1 MTNKLVKYI
10 SILRGINVGGKRKIL
25 MEDLRAMYKALGFSD
40 VITYIQSGN
49 VIFNTSTTNL
59 KELEEKIKDSIA
71 KKFGFDVPV
80 IIRSIE
86 EMQQVV
92 SENPFSNEADFEP
105 KKLYVTFLSEPIDR
119 VYENNILPQEYLPD
133 RFKIMG
139 QHIYVYYAEK
149 ISSSKLIQSLFEK
162 QYKVTATTR
171 NWNSVNKLV
180 ELAEK

>member
-10 SILRGINVGGKRKIL
+10 SILRGINVGGNRKIL
-25 MEDLRAMYKALGFSD
+25 MADLKSMYEDLGFSD
-40 VITYIQSGN
+40 VTTYIQSGN
-49 VIFNTSTTNL
+49 VIFNTSITNPA
-59 KELEEKIKDSIA
+59 KLEEIIKNSIA
-71 KKFGFDVPV
+71 KNFGFDVPV

-86 EMQQVV
+86 EMQQVI
-92 SENPFSNEADFEP
+92 SENPFLNNADFDP
-105 KKLYVTFLSEPIDR
+105 KKLYVTFLSEPIDM
-119 VYENNILPQEYLPD
+119 VHENNIIPQDYLPD
-133 RFKIMG
+133 QFKILG

-180 ELAEK
+180 ELADK